1 MDMQDRR
8 VRRTQKSLARAL
20 IALTLEKGYEAITI
34 RDITDRAEVGYATFF
49 RHYHDKNA
57 LLQDVLDVVLD
68 ELTGLLQSPMSDTN
82 HILTGTL
89 IFHYVQE
96 HSEVVHVLL
105 SSRGSAS
112 MLRRIIEAGTQS
124 VFIQNTPLPDSLIPP
139 EIAAYHLIA
148 STISL
153 IQWWVEREM
162 PYTPET
168 MGVIYQELIARPTQ
182 AAAFNHL
189 IEEAISPSIP
199 AKDQSV

>member
-68 ELTGLLQSPMSDTN
+68 ELTGLLQVPMSDTS
-82 HILTGTL
+82 HVMTGTL
-89 IFHYVQE
+89 IFRYVQE

-112 MLRRIIEAGTQS
+112 MLKRIVEAGTQS
-124 VFIQNTPLPDSLIPP
+124 VFIQNPPLPDSLIPP
-139 EIAAYHLIA
+139 EIAAYHLIS

-153 IQWWVEREM
+153 IQWWLERAL
-162 PYTPET
+162 PYPPET
-168 MGVIYQELIARPTQ
+168 MGIIYQELIARPTQ
-182 AAAFNHL
+182 AAAFNPR
-189 IEEAISPSIP
+189 EVETNSSSIQVIKP
-199 AKDQSV
+199 VE